1 MSQNEVLAELAEKIF
16 GEKAKKIMILLS
28 NHVEISDDEIAKEL
42 NMDQAELRKILND
55 LFEARLVKYRRAR
68 DENIGWYKYYWRIT
82 DEPLEVLLND
92 RKRLTLTILEK
103 LLSLEEQAEIYV
115 CPSCGARY
123 SVVEAEDYGYTCP
136 NCGEVLEPYD
146 NSKRIRKIREAIQAL
161 KNYEPI
167 ASSGS

>member
-42 NMDQAELRKILND
+42 DMDQAELRKILND

-92 RKRLTLTILEK
+92 RKRLTLIILEK

>member
-42 NMDQAELRKILND
+42 DMDQAELRKILND

>member
-42 NMDQAELRKILND
+42 DMDQAELRKILND

-68 DENIGWYKYYWRIT
+68 DENIGWYKYYWRVT

>member
-1 MSQNEVLAELAEKIF
+1 MSQNQVLAELAEKIF

-42 NMDQAELRKILND
+42 DMDQAELRKILND

>member
-42 NMDQAELRKILND
+42 DMDQAELRKILND

-146 NSKRIRKIREAIQAL
+146 NSKRIRKIREAIHAL

-167 ASSGS
+167 ASGGS